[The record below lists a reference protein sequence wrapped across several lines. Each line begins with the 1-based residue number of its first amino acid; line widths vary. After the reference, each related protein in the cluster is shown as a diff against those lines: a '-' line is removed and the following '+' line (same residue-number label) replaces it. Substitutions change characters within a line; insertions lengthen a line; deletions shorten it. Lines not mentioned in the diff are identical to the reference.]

1 MFKTNFS
8 ERNIICGA
16 QTIFGG
22 QCPEF
27 SPWQRSCAGAV
38 ELARFI
44 PDPMP
49 QLLIQAAQTLSMF
62 GSAYLCE
69 QMFSLMKLNKTSH
82 KIHLADEHVHLILRV
97 SSAQALTPNIDELVH
112 KMRHQVSGSDQWAS
126 ASSRQSFEV
135 SSQDISFSLKDII
148 FGCFPDFLPLSPAQA
163 TF

>member
-8 ERNIICGA
+8 ERNIIWGA

-49 QLLIQAAQTLSMF
+49 QLLIQA
-62 GSAYLCE
+62 
-69 QMFSLMKLNKTSH
+69 LNVWQRIPVRTNV
-82 KIHLADEHVHLILRV
+82 LFDEAKQNITQE
-97 SSAQALTPNIDELVH
+97 SS
-112 KMRHQVSGSDQWAS
+112 
-126 ASSRQSFEV
+126 
-135 SSQDISFSLKDII
+135 
-148 FGCFPDFLPLSPAQA
+148 C
-163 TF
+163 